1 MDMRRRA
8 ARPAAHTLWLLLG
21 WWLLTGLVACQTE
34 RECERMIHTIRTAL
48 AVRELLASDTRS
60 TANYQCAVSQQHS
73 FVVVIS

>member
-1 MDMRRRA
+1 
-8 ARPAAHTLWLLLG
+8 
-21 WWLLTGLVACQTE
+21 
-34 RECERMIHTIRTAL
+34 MIHTIRTAL